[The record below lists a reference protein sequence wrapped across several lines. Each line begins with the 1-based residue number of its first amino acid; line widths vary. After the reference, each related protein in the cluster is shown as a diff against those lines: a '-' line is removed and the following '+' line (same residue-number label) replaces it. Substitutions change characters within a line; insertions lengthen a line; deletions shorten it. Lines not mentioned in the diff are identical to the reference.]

1 MSRGINKVTLLGHL
15 GKDPEIRSTAGGTIV
30 ATVSLATSE
39 RRKAGNGDWEDHT
52 EWHNLVMFNKTA
64 EVCRDYLRKGSQC
77 IIEGR
82 IQTRSW
88 DDKDTGAKRYRTEIV
103 VNEMIMLGQPETQN
117 GAHAGGGYNRGV
129 SQPVNTPAYAGP
141 PQSSAYAAPTSAGY
155 PAQDD
160 ELLITDDDIP
170 F

>member
-39 RRKAGNGDWEDHT
+39 RRKAANGDWEDHT
-52 EWHNLVMFNKTA
+52 EWHNLVMFNRTA

-88 DDKDTGAKRYRTEIV
+88 DDKDSGQKRYRTEVV
-103 VNEMIMLGQPETQN
+103 VNEMIMLGQPGDNQN
-117 GAHAGGGYNRGV
+117 GYHDTAATSR
-129 SQPVNTPAYAGP
+129 TPPAPARQAAYA
-141 PQSSAYAAPTSAGY
+141 SAPAAGY
-155 PAQDD
+155 GAQDE